1 MDMNVKNDKAMALA
15 GLLQCGH
22 LVSGIARSGLV
33 AEDSMSGSL
42 ASIFVT
48 NPDETIDVYQNGTG
62 VRTGLRL
69 LIEILDDGNYAEHS
83 ETIRYSHTLIKL
95 EKRLRSKREI
105 LHRVGAGIRDIQE
118 HQTLNGLTANSEEI
132 LERLSS
138 LYEHTLSAVEP
149 RIRVLGLQKHLR
161 NEKNTNRIRSLLL
174 AGLRSAVLWRQLG
187 GTLPGLILGRR
198 SIVDSAHKV
207 SKIIN

>member
-1 MDMNVKNDKAMALA
+1 MGMNAKNDKAMALA

-33 AEDSMSGSL
+33 AEDSMTGSL
-42 ASIFVT
+42 ESIFVT
-48 NPDETIDVYQNGTG
+48 NPDETIDVYRNGTG

-69 LIEILDDGNYAEHS
+69 IIEILENGNYAEHS
-83 ETIRYSHTLIKL
+83 EAIRYSHTLIKL
-95 EKRLRSKREI
+95 EKRLRSKPEI
-105 LHRVGAGIRDIQE
+105 LHRVGAGISDIEE
-118 HQTLNGLTANSEEI
+118 HQTLRELTANSEEI
-132 LERLSS
+132 QERLSS

>member
-1 MDMNVKNDKAMALA
+1 MGMNVKNDKAMALA

-22 LVSGIARSGLV
+22 LVSGIARSGLI
-33 AEDSMSGSL
+33 AEDSITGSL

-198 SIVDSAHKV
+198 SIVESAHKV
-207 SKIIN
+207 SNFIN

>member
-187 GTLPGLILGRR
+187 GTLPGLIFGRR

>member
-1 MDMNVKNDKAMALA
+1 MNVKNDKAMALA

>member
-118 HQTLNGLTANSEEI
+118 HQDFEWANSKQRRDSREAFE
-132 LERLSS
+132 S
-138 LYEHTLSAVEP
+138 L
-149 RIRVLGLQKHLR
+149 
-161 NEKNTNRIRSLLL
+161 
-174 AGLRSAVLWRQLG
+174 
-187 GTLPGLILGRR
+187 
-198 SIVDSAHKV
+198 
-207 SKIIN
+207 